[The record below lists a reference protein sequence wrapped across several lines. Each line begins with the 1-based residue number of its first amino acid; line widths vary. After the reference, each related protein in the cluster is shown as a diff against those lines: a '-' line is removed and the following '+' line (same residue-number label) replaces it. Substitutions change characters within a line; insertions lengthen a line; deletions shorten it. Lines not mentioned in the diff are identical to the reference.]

1 MHNATLFLRNNVTRL
16 QRIELRA
23 SGGSGNPVMRTPD
36 GALHDV
42 GSIFNLRF
50 HLNMSHWNS
59 LKDLSMS
66 ERRKRIRT
74 DGQGRSSSDHLWP
87 RPTTQVVRVENHG
100 NMPLQIV
107 ELQVGENS
115 CWSSTGF
122 VADGCAAL
130 PVTLAPLQAWD
141 IHVSYYSDCMSINE
155 LQSMRVVTTVG
166 HFDA

>member
-1 MHNATLFLRNNVTRL
+1 MAATDD
-16 QRIELRA
+16 A
-23 SGGSGNPVMRTPD
+23 S
-36 GALHDV
+36 
-42 GSIFNLRF
+42 
-50 HLNMSHWNS
+50 
-59 LKDLSMS
+59 
-66 ERRKRIRT
+66 
-74 DGQGRSSSDHLWP
+74 
-87 RPTTQVVRVENHG
+87 RPVENHG

-166 HFDA
+166 HFDAILQAISASKDMEYCEQARFLTLQSPFLEATRYLVILLGLVTPPLR